1 MDSAGD
7 SAAVDAGKDVNGAGP
22 PHGAR
27 REELI
32 VDLWAR
38 GLSYRAIGRELG
50 IGERPTAGLISR
62 LRAQGWDLPPR
73 R

>member
-1 MDSAGD
+1 LATERPADGTRQPAIAGEHL
-7 SAAVDAGKDVNGAGP
+7 S
-22 PHGAR
+22 

-32 VDLWAR
+32 VDMWAK

-50 IGERPTAGLISR
+50 MRDRSVAGLIAR
-62 LRAQGWDLPPR
+62 MRAQGWDLPPR

>member
-1 MDSAGD
+1 MTANAAPPQSPMSAD
-7 SAAVDAGKDVNGAGP
+7 PS
-22 PHGAR
+22 
-27 REELI
+27 REERI
-32 VDLWAR
+32 VAMWAK

-62 LRAQGWDLPPR
+62 LRANGWDLPPR

>member
-1 MDSAGD
+1 LTVTGETPQGADGQSSRQGSAD
-7 SAAVDAGKDVNGAGP
+7 EAS
-22 PHGAR
+22 

-32 VDLWAR
+32 VELWAK

-50 IGERPTAGLISR
+50 MLDRSVAGLISR
-62 LRAQGWDLPPR
+62 LRSQGWDLPPR